1 MYVGPGFLSIHPWRP
16 RDAAR
21 TRAGS
26 DSNLRWPTLAAV
38 CLTPWQF
45 TISVDALLGSVGSV
59 SCLVAYS
66 LPLGNPRVLPQHGSS
81 TMEIPRSRRRY
92 RNLRG
97 ALLHG
102 RITHLVQL
110 V

>member
-1 MYVGPGFLSIHPWRP
+1 MQLARGQALIPIYVGLPGRRLP
-16 RDAAR
+16 D
-21 TRAGS
+21 
-26 DSNLRWPTLAAV
+26 TLA
-38 CLTPWQF
+38 
-45 TISVDALLGSVGSV
+45 ISVDALLGSVGSV